1 MKDQTEATSLHNTAM
16 ELAQQAVLL
25 QDRDPDRARGLF
37 RSALE
42 KERTAAEIW
51 ESAYNLEPTRSI
63 LYRSAA
69 ALARDCQ
76 DYDEAERLI
85 AKGLAGHPSA
95 FVTQELEEL
104 RRLVRSEHP
113 SNQPQGRVRKAY
125 R

>member
-1 MKDQTEATSLHNTAM
+1 MKDHTEATSLHNTAM
-16 ELAQQAVLL
+16 ELAQQAVLT

-37 RSALE
+37 RAALE
-42 KERTAAEIW
+42 KERIAAEIW
-51 ESAYNLEPTRSI
+51 ESVFNLEPTRSI

-95 FVTQELEEL
+95 FVAQELEEL
-104 RRLVRSEHP
+104 RRLVCAEHP
-113 SNQPQGRVRKAY
+113 SNQGRLRAKA
-125 R
+125 

>member
-1 MKDQTEATSLHNTAM
+1 MKDHTEATSLHNKAM

-25 QDRDPDRARGLF
+25 QNREPDRARGLF
-37 RSALE
+37 LSALE
-42 KERTAAEIW
+42 KERAAAEIW
-51 ESAYNLEPTRSI
+51 ESAFNLEPTRSI

-95 FVTQELEEL
+95 FVAQELEEL
-104 RRLVRSEHP
+104 RRLVHSEHP
-113 SNQPQGRVRKAY
+113 SNHHRGRMRAKA
-125 R
+125 